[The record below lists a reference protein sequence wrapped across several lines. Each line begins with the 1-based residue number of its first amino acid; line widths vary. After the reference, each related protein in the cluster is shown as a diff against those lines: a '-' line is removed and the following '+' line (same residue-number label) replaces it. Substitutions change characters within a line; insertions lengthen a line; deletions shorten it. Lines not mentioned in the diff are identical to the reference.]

1 MPGIHFFTSEALFN
15 ELYKKLV
22 TCRMSL
28 RQILRTK
35 ILTKS
40 SAVYMHKKCSL
51 TRLLTRCGLFGLFSS
66 SSAIK

>member
-15 ELYKKLV
+15 ELYKKLI

-40 SAVYMHKKCSL
+40 SAVYMHMKCSL
-51 TRLLTRCGLFGLFSS
+51 KGLLTR
-66 SSAIK
+66 

>member
-28 RQILRTK
+28 RQLRTK

-40 SAVYMHKKCSL
+40 SAVYIHTKCSL